1 MDLESLLSGIRN
13 FIYNLIYDKMRPP
26 VADAVEGP
34 CFREK
39 LKKIVNAAIIYK
51 GKISIIAKDFS
62 FFIIYIDRVDIT

>member
-1 MDLESLLSGIRN
+1 M
-13 FIYNLIYDKMRPP
+13 MRPP
-26 VADAVEGP
+26 TVDAVGGP